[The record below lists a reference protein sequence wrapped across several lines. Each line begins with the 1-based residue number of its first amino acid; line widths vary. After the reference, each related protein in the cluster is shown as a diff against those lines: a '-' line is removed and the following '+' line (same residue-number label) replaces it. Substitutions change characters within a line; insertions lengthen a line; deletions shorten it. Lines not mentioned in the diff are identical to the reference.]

1 MRIYFFINLLV
12 AFVFVAIL
20 AFLYQKT
27 QTLDTENHNILVST
41 LYEMERVDNTRTEN
55 VLRSQLSLNEDYDGL
70 AKTLSHLNTIISKWQ
85 KYNIQNIYEQSSED
99 ETKNKQKYLEKLK
112 KRTELIEKYKT
123 NHAVL
128 SNSAHYFP
136 TAIDELH
143 DLLIK
148 VENKSIETEQV
159 NHLLSISNI
168 ILSDILRYIQEPHE
182 KLKEKIENDINIIKK
197 IDIAISDEKINSQL
211 GFIYPHADV
220 ILRYKPIIDDV
231 LESIV
236 QTTTQQEINRLV
248 NTYNLLQDNQLL
260 IKEKYQFALIGFSIL
275 LLLSLLI
282 MAIRLRKSHRS
293 LDNANKTL
301 KIANETLEDN
311 VKERTK
317 KLTNTLK
324 KLKQSQTQLIQAEKM
339 SSLGQMIA
347 GIAHEINTPLG
358 YIKSN
363 VQLIEELFSSV
374 SHLLSEQDVLMKIM
388 LSDSHDKAILEKQM
402 TVVAELNETAQK
414 NETMQAANELLSDS
428 LAGLDDI
435 AELVL
440 NLKNFSRLDLAKV
453 SKTDIHQCLEST
465 LMIAKNALKYKA
477 TIKKEFGE
485 LPKIT
490 CSPSQ
495 VNQVFLNILNN
506 AVQAIEDKGTI
517 LIKTEAEEKFIRIII
532 QDNGKG
538 IPKDVLPQ
546 IFNPFFT
553 TKAIGEGTGMGLS
566 ISYKIIQQHQG
577 TIKVAST
584 VGKGTKF
591 VVLLPIAIK

>member
-1 MRIYFFINLLV
+1 MRIYFVINLLV
-12 AFVFVAIL
+12 ACIFLSIL

-41 LYEMERVDNTRTEN
+41 LHEMERIDNTRTEN
-55 VLRSQLSLNEDYDGL
+55 VLRSQLSLNEDYDKL
-70 AKTLSHLNTIISKWQ
+70 AKILNNLNTVVSKWKEYDIQ
-85 KYNIQNIYEQSSED
+85 KIYEQISNNEAN
-99 ETKNKQKYLEKLK
+99 NKQKYLEKLQE
-112 KRTELIEKYKT
+112 RTELIEKYKT

-128 SNSAHYFP
+128 SNSARYFP

-143 DLLIK
+143 HLLINTENKNIENNDVNDLL
-148 VENKSIETEQV
+148 N
-159 NHLLSISNI
+159 ISNTT
-168 ILSDILRYIQEPHE
+168 LSNILRYIQEPSE
-182 KLKEKIENDINIIKK
+182 NLQEKIEDNINDIKK
-197 IDIAISDEKINSQL
+197 IDRNIKDENINSQL

-220 ILRYKPIIDDV
+220 ILRYKPVIDKV
-231 LESIV
+231 LENIV
-236 QTTTQQEINRLV
+236 KITTTNEINALIA
-248 NTYNLLQDNQLL
+248 NYNSLQDNQLL

-275 LLLSLLI
+275 LLLSLLV
-282 MAIRLRKSHRS
+282 MAIRLRKSHHS

-301 KIANETLEDN
+301 KISNETLEEN

-363 VQLIEELFSSV
+363 VQLIEELFGSV
-374 SHLLSEQDVLMKIM
+374 SHLLSEQDMLMKLM
-388 LSDSHDKAILEKQM
+388 LSDSYDEAELKKQM
-402 TVVAELNETAQK
+402 TIVAELNETAQE
-414 NETMQAANELLSDS
+414 NETMQAANELLNDS
-428 LAGLDDI
+428 LSGLDDI

-453 SKTDIHQCLEST
+453 SKTDIHQCLDST
-465 LMIAKNALKYKA
+465 LMIAKNALKYKV

-517 LIKTEAEEKFIRIII
+517 LIKTEAADKFIRIII

-538 IPKDVLPQ
+538 IPKDILPQ

-553 TKAIGEGTGMGLS
+553 TKLKTP
-566 ISYKIIQQHQG
+566 KN
-577 TIKVAST
+577 
-584 VGKGTKF
+584 
-591 VVLLPIAIK
+591 